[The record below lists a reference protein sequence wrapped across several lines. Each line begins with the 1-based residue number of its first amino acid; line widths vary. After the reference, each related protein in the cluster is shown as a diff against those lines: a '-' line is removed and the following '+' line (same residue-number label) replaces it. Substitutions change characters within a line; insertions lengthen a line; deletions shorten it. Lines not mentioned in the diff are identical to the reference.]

1 MFELCQRPSLSRR
14 EVLVK
19 LSSWTRK
26 SSRGALLQCPGA
38 FRSCSNSGP
47 ACACR
52 GAPGHAGRGC
62 RADVGCEH
70 APLPQAFVSRSQD
83 MPRNKIIMSGLRRR
97 SSDGKRQRRW
107 DITYRSY
114 WRPPLL
120 FDRSSTGW
128 TNYDPKICQKVI
140 GQVML

>member
-1 MFELCQRPSLSRR
+1 MSTTFSVPEGSPGETLFMDQEEQP
-14 EVLVK
+14 
-19 LSSWTRK
+19 
-26 SSRGALLQCPGA
+26 RGALAVPWSIQKLLKFKKG
-38 FRSCSNSGP
+38 GP

-107 DITYRSY
+107 DITDRSY
-114 WRPPLL
+114 WRPPRL